1 MNRKRK
7 SKCPECKEKLIEF
20 GLNVDKKTIECLNCH
35 AQFSPIQ
42 VLQDSDIVFFS
53 ESLPSDKQEAFLTGL
68 GFEKKPAHRTPKSLL
83 YGFLFFLIGGG
94 IVFTFILIMC
104 GIGIKS
110 ISPVIGS
117 LLLSGVIY
125 SHYRGEDVY
134 RWWRRKSSDN
144 HNFK

>member
-7 SKCPECKEKLIEF
+7 SKCPECKGKLTEF
-20 GLNVDKKTIECLNCH
+20 GLDADEGIIECLSCH

-53 ESLPSDKQEAFLTGL
+53 ESLTSDRQEAFLTGL
-68 GFEKKPAHRTPKSLL
+68 GFEKKPVHRTPKPVL
-83 YGFLFFLIGGG
+83 YGFLLFLIGGG
-94 IVFTFILIMC
+94 VVFSFILFMF
-104 GIGIKS
+104 GLGIKS

-125 SHYRGEDVY
+125 DYYKDEEKPK
-134 RWWRRKSSDN
+134 WRRRKYLEN
-144 HNFK
+144 